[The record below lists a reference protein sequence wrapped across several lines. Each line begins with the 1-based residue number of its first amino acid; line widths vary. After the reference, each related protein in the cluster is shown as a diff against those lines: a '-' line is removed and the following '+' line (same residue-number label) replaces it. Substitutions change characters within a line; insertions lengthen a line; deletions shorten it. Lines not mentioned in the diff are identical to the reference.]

1 METIA
6 LIERLGR
13 RFPEAVWPEV
23 FLNYIEEQKAN
34 GHQLRRVDDGEP
46 LYPFLRRL
54 DAPRNYV
61 RLFLTPESTIQAKV
75 DYHQLLQLSPD
86 EIFNYLLDHFAH
98 VFDLQQVALDSEL
111 PTGFNRHGQ
120 RHVRLVTT
128 SSVNLIKQ
136 RNPLSAV
143 DSYEKEAI
151 IGGMCHD
158 LGNLIGRKFHG
169 LYGVYLLS
177 QIFENYACDEETLK
191 SFLVVLEIVMLHEV
205 EFGTWSA
212 QLEDLNPATLSTII
226 ADKTD
231 VGYHRV
237 SAKSN
242 VPSAVDDA
250 HVVINLLVSDS
261 KLERV
266 RDATGSFHWIVDF
279 QPRFE
284 ADQHALFSRLLK
296 ATGRVM
302 YPREWKDIYEEQNIE
317 YLFLFQ
323 SVFLEIYLTR
333 MFFAMRSVFT
343 LFPSAQE
350 FSLIINDP
358 ERGISLKRTFS
369 RQSYAQQVAVL
380 GKLFYRDEWP
390 DERLYHVINDFHWT
404 EPEALPEAADLSEGV
419 ERDAVVES

>member
-1 METIA
+1 METMAIV
-6 LIERLGR
+6 ERLGR
-13 RFPEAVWPEV
+13 RFPKAKWPEV
-23 FLNYIEEQKAN
+23 FLNYIEEQEKN
-34 GHQLRRVDDGEP
+34 GHQLCRVDSGEP
-46 LYPFLRRL
+46 LYPFFRRL
-54 DAPRNYV
+54 SAPRNHV
-61 RLFLTPESTIQAKV
+61 RSFLTPESRIQVKV

-86 EIFNYLLDHFAH
+86 AIFNYLLDHFAH
-98 VFDLQQVALDSEL
+98 VFDLQQIALDSEL

-128 SSVNLIKQ
+128 SSVRLIKQ

-143 DSYEKEAI
+143 DSFEKEAI

-158 LGNLIGRKFHG
+158 LGNIIGRNYHG
-169 LYGVYLLS
+169 LYGVYLLT
-177 QIFENYACDEETLK
+177 QIFENYSADEETLK
-191 SFLVVLEIVMLHEV
+191 SFLAVLEIVMLHEV

-231 VGYHRV
+231 VGFHRV

-261 KLERV
+261 TLERV
-266 RDATGSFHWIVDF
+266 PDANGSFHWIVDF
-279 QPRFE
+279 QPRFD

-296 ATGRVM
+296 VTGRVM

-369 RQSYAQQVAVL
+369 RNAYAQQVAVL
-380 GKLFYRDEWP
+380 GKLFYREGWP
-390 DERLYHVINDFHWT
+390 ETRLYQVINDFHALDS
-404 EPEALPEAADLSEGV
+404 ESLPEMTRAVAN
-419 ERDAVVES
+419 AVVDGD